1 MNTQIKLTQ
10 SLCILGKY
18 PEARAQKIFLQVA
31 SALSYLHDHAIIHR
45 DLKAENVFFTGRDE
59 VVVGDF
65 GFATRVD
72 GIEQHLTTFCGS
84 PPYAAPELF
93 VEDHYLGP
101 AVDIWALGILLFFLT
116 TGTMPFRAPTVASL
130 KAAILEGRFS
140 CPASLSPHCQSLISG
155 ILRRKSSS
163 RLNMGQ
169 IIDHP
174 WLEGC
179 HWPSE
184 DRGYRPYPRLAAEN
198 LSDSEKAVFQELS
211 ELGVSTQLLRQEM
224 VQGVRSP
231 AIAAYR
237 ILLHRTL
244 ISNNN
249 AICSRKVSRD
259 LLPKPSPKL
268 SGRPQKSRTCVLL

>member
-1 MNTQIKLTQ
+1 M
-10 SLCILGKY
+10 
-18 PEARAQKIFLQVA
+18 PIFYFV
-31 SALSYLHDHAIIHR
+31 SYLCF
-45 DLKAENVFFTGRDE
+45 LPK
-59 VVVGDF
+59 
-65 GFATRVD
+65 
-72 GIEQHLTTFCGS
+72 HLTTFCGS

-140 CPASLSPHCQSLISG
+140 CPASLSPHCQNLISG

-179 HWPSE
+179 HWPTE
-184 DRGYRPYPRLAAEN
+184 DRGYRPYPRLGAEN
-198 LSDSEKAVFQELS
+198 LSDSEKTVFQQLEG
-211 ELGVSTQLLRQEM
+211 LGVSTKLLRQEM

-231 AIAAYR
+231 AIASYR
-237 ILLHRTL
+237 IMLHRAL

-249 AICSRKVSRD
+249 AVVSRKVSKD
-259 LLPKPSPKL
+259 LVVPTSSPKT
-268 SGRPQKSRTCVLL
+268 SGHAQKSRTCALL

>member
-1 MNTQIKLTQ
+1 MPNFYL
-10 SLCILGKY
+10 
-18 PEARAQKIFLQVA
+18 F
-31 SALSYLHDHAIIHR
+31 SYLCF
-45 DLKAENVFFTGRDE
+45 LPK
-59 VVVGDF
+59 
-65 GFATRVD
+65 
-72 GIEQHLTTFCGS
+72 HLTTFCGS

-140 CPASLSPHCQSLISG
+140 CPASLSPNCQNLISG

-179 HWPSE
+179 HWPTE
-184 DRGYRPYPRLAAEN
+184 DRGYRPYPRLGAEN
-198 LSDSEKAVFQELS
+198 LSDSEKTVFQQLEG
-211 ELGVSTQLLRQEM
+211 LGVSTKLLRQEM

-231 AIAAYR
+231 AIASYR
-237 ILLHRTL
+237 IMLHRAL

-249 AICSRKVSRD
+249 AVVSRKVSKD
-259 LLPKPSPKL
+259 LVVPTSSPKA
-268 SGRPQKSRTCVLL
+268 SGHAQKSRTCALL